1 MTVGVRIKNMDKKH
15 SNKNFLAVGRTHLAN
30 ERTLLS
36 YWRTALT
43 FLVMGA
49 YLIRQTP
56 VEQFMLPAI
65 IAILFGAILFIFGT
79 VKFYQFKK
87 VINNS

>member
-1 MTVGVRIKNMDKKH
+1 MNNLETQTK
-15 SNKNFLAVGRTHLAN
+15 SNKKNFLALGRTHLAN

-43 FLVMGA
+43 FLVLGA
-49 YLIRQTP
+49 YLIRQEPAT
-56 VEQFMLPAI
+56 EFLLPAI
-65 IAILFGAILFIFGT
+65 ITIIFGLVLFVFGT
-79 VKFYQFKK
+79 VKFYQFKR

>member
-1 MTVGVRIKNMDKKH
+1 MENKQNK
-15 SNKNFLAVGRTHLAN
+15 KNFLALGRTHMAN
-30 ERTLLS
+30 ERTMLS

-43 FLVMGA
+43 FLVLGA

-56 VEQFMLPAI
+56 AEEFILPAT
-65 IAILFGAILFIFGT
+65 IAILFGVVLFIFGT

-87 VINNS
+87 IINNS

>member
-1 MTVGVRIKNMDKKH
+1 MDKKH
-15 SNKNFLAVGRTHLAN
+15 SNKNFLALGRTHLAN

-43 FLVMGA
+43 FLVLGA
-49 YLIRQTP
+49 YLIRQEP
-56 VEQFMLPAI
+56 VAEFLLPAI
-65 IAILFGAILFIFGT
+65 IAILFGVVLFIFGT